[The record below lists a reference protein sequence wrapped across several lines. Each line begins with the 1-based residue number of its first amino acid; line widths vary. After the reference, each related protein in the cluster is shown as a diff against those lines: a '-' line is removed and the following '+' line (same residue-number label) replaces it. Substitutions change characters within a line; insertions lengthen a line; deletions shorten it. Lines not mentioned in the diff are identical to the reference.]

1 MAKKIYWLVPTFHQ
15 GIEEKIQG
23 LKQKG
28 FAVEVFSQLE
38 RLLEKIKLIRSSI
51 ILLSDNA
58 QDSLVSSAIKALT
71 NLQELGGARFILV
84 TEKFQA
90 GILRDAANYGFRDII
105 PLELSNQDWMQ
116 RFLYAT
122 SGKQAIFE
130 APSGQ
135 VAMNESCEIR
145 VPARVTWI
153 NEYELRL
160 ESRLTPNSHSQV
172 FFEGPLAKALGEE
185 RLQITTQSVD
195 SRKLVYRFSHGITAF
210 YAGTNKSSVNAKK
223 NLLSEL
229 KLNASKPRVRA
240 FVAISHAKMRSDL
253 LYNLDIN
260 QFDVSVALLK
270 HSLRYDPQFFSPHIV
285 FIEDKVL
292 NSSKEDFEALYSIIG
307 RYIPVVFVGP
317 DTDMDYLARN
327 FPDSNFF
334 FENEIKNLQTATI
347 LERFLNTGEE
357 YTQISGPQKYP
368 ILPDHVLSAGQLV
381 FRAKIASLHPNYIS
395 IKSPIKIDP
404 YSLCELGKNDALHF
418 PGQSIIFKV
427 TNVMHGAGV
436 DASFY
441 YSGYFNSLRLSDKY
455 SIGNKIL
462 DLANQFISEALND
475 GQSTAVYKDNL
486 QNIPQIPLQ
495 KEILN
500 ATVEGAEAYQDDS
513 RDDEIDRSDEL
524 NNRKILPISNRK
536 TVSKS
541 EKIDWLQVARYSL
554 IGAIVAGLFIGMVWG
569 ITSAIEPMYEK
580 SGKQYSDSIRR
591 LNGKIGH

>member
-15 GIEEKIQG
+15 GIENKILC

-28 FAVEVFSQLE
+28 FSVEVFSQLE

-51 ILLSDNA
+51 ILLSDNT
-58 QDSLVSSAIKALT
+58 QDSVVSTAIKALA

-90 GILRDAANYGFRDII
+90 AILRDAANYGFRDII
-105 PLELSNQDWMQ
+105 PLELSDQDWMQ

-122 SGKQAIFE
+122 SGKQATFQ

-135 VAMNESCEIR
+135 VAMNERCEIR

-160 ESRLTPNSHSQV
+160 ESRLTPNTHSQV

-195 SRKLVYRFSHGITAF
+195 SRKLVYRFSHGINAF

-307 RYIPVVFVGP
+307 RYVPVVFVGP

-334 FENEIKNLQTATI
+334 FENEIKNLQAVSI
-347 LERFLNTGEE
+347 IELFLNTGEE
-357 YTQISGPQKYP
+357 YTQVSGPQKYP

-404 YSLCELGKNDALHF
+404 YSLCELGKNDALNF

-427 TNVMHGAGV
+427 TNVMHGAGP
-436 DASFY
+436 DASFF
-441 YSGYFNSLRLSDKY
+441 YSGYFNSLRQSDKF

-462 DLANQFISEALND
+462 DLANQFISDALND
-475 GQSTAVYKDNL
+475 GQSTEIYRDISQRNL
-486 QNIPQIPLQ
+486 QIPQQ
-495 KEILN
+495 KN
-500 ATVEGAEAYQDDS
+500 VSYKATEEDISSQDDIKVN
-513 RDDEIDRSDEL
+513 EFEQVEEF
-524 NNRKILPISNRK
+524 KIKKIKDNRK
-536 TVSKS
+536 TVSKN
-541 EKIDWLQVARYSL
+541 EKIDWLQVVRFSL